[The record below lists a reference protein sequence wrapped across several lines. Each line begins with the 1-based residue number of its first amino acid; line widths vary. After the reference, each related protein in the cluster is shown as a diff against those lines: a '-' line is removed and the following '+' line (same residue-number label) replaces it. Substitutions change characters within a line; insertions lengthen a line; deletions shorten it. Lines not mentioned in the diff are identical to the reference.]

1 MWLRLR
7 RASQGPVLP
16 TMSFRPWRQRM
27 TVPGI
32 TAIVAALV
40 ALAATTD
47 SGAPRRGRTRSRRD
61 ARLADDLP
69 PGESSAQPPSACGH
83 EGPDPSQE
91 TRELQNRWDTVIAA
105 RAGLQTLAL
114 AGLLAALTVA

>member
-1 MWLRLR
+1 
-7 RASQGPVLP
+7 
-16 TMSFRPWRQRM
+16 MSFPPWRQRV

-32 TAIVAALV
+32 TAIVAAVV

-47 SGAPRRGRTRSRRD
+47 SGARVAVGLALAAMRAWLTIYLRVRAPLNRRLRAATT
-61 ARLADDLP
+61 AP
-69 PGESSAQPPSACGH
+69 IPT
-83 EGPDPSQE
+83 QE

-105 RAGLQTLAL
+105 RADLQTLAL